1 MAGLTLEEARPLIEK
16 GLSYTCGTHL
26 FEDVAAMVAAGTLT
40 FWSGPHSV
48 CLTEI
53 LQSPR
58 KRLLNVWLVAG
69 QMDELRAM
77 YPGIYAW
84 AKDTQGCEIVTC
96 TGRPGWDRS
105 FLKQEGWTTQLVV
118 MTKEL

>member
-1 MAGLTLEEARPLIEK
+1 MTLEEARPLIES

-40 FWSGPHSV
+40 FWSGPQSV
-48 CLTEI
+48 VLTEV

-58 KRLLNVWLVAG
+58 KKILNVWLVAG
-69 QMDELRAM
+69 RMDELRAM
-77 YPGIYAW
+77 YPGIYDW
-84 AKDTQGCEIVTC
+84 AKHVQGCDLVTH

-105 FLKQEGWTTQLVV
+105 FLKQEGWKTPLVV